1 MEQICKVVLRLEYDK
16 LVRDR
21 IPEIIE
27 ASGNKYVIENCN
39 SPHEI
44 NRRLIEKL
52 LEEGNE
58 FLESNETE
66 ELADLL
72 QIVHSLI
79 ENNGCELGEIEKI
92 RAEKEVARGGF
103 RKGIILKKVE

>member
-1 MEQICKVVLRLEYDK
+1 MEYDK

-27 ASGNKYVIENCN
+27 ESGKKYMIEICN
-39 SPHEI
+39 SPHEM
-44 NRRLIEKL
+44 NQRLIEKL

-58 FLESNETE
+58 FLESNEIE
-66 ELADLL
+66 ELADIL

-79 ENNGCELGEIEKI
+79 ENNDCELTEIEKI
-92 RAEKEVARGGF
+92 RTKKEVARGGF
-103 RKGIILKKVE
+103 RKGIILKRVA

>member
-27 ASGNKYVIENCN
+27 DSGKKYVIEKCN
-39 SPHEI
+39 SAHEI
-44 NRRLIEKL
+44 NQRLIEKL
-52 LEEGNE
+52 LEEGDE

-79 ENNGCELGEIEKI
+79 ENNDCELKDIEKI
-92 RAEKEVARGGF
+92 RAKKEASRGGF
-103 RKGIILKKVE
+103 RKGIILKRVS

>member
-1 MEQICKVVLRLEYDK
+1 MEYNK
-16 LVRDR
+16 LIRDR

-27 ASGNKYVIENCN
+27 ASGKKYVIEKCN

-44 NRRLIEKL
+44 NQRLIEKL
-52 LEEGNE
+52 LEESDE
-58 FLESNETE
+58 FLESNEIE

-79 ENNGCELGEIEKI
+79 ENNDCDLREIEKI
-92 RAEKEVARGGF
+92 RTKKEVARGGF
-103 RKGIILKKVE
+103 RKGIILKRVD

>member
-1 MEQICKVVLRLEYDK
+1 MEYDK

-27 ASGNKYVIENCN
+27 ASGKKYVIEKCN
-39 SPHEI
+39 SPYEI
-44 NRRLIEKL
+44 NQRLIEKL
-52 LEEGNE
+52 SEEGDE
-58 FLESNETE
+58 FLESNEIE

-79 ENNGCELGEIEKI
+79 ENNDCELREIEKI
-92 RAEKEVARGGF
+92 RAKKESLRGGF
-103 RKGIILKKVE
+103 RKGIILKRVD

>member
-1 MEQICKVVLRLEYDK
+1 MLEYDK
-16 LVRDR
+16 LVRDK

-52 LEEGNE
+52 LEEGDE

-66 ELADLL
+66 E
-72 QIVHSLI
+72 
-79 ENNGCELGEIEKI
+79 
-92 RAEKEVARGGF
+92 
-103 RKGIILKKVE
+103 

>member
-1 MEQICKVVLRLEYDK
+1 MEYDK

-27 ASGNKYVIENCN
+27 ASGKKYVIEKCN

-44 NRRLIEKL
+44 NQRLIEKL
-52 LEEGNE
+52 SEEGDE
-58 FLESNETE
+58 FLESNEIE

-79 ENNGCELGEIEKI
+79 ENNDCELREIEKI
-92 RAEKEVARGGF
+92 RAKKESLRGGF
-103 RKGIILKKVE
+103 RKGIILKRVD

>member
-1 MEQICKVVLRLEYDK
+1 MEYDK

-27 ASGNKYVIENCN
+27 ASGKKYVIEKCN

-44 NRRLIEKL
+44 NQRLIEKL
-52 LEEGNE
+52 SEEGDE
-58 FLESNETE
+58 FLESNEIE

-79 ENNGCELGEIEKI
+79 ENSNCQLEEIEKI
-92 RAEKEVARGGF
+92 RAKKESVRGGF
-103 RKGIILKKVE
+103 RKGIILKRVA